1 MGCTILILVTG
12 SGGFLRKREKKA
24 ETLHKILHRSQ
35 TVRPYQGVGSGER
48 GDFSVISKQ

>member
-12 SGGFLRKREKKA
+12 SGGFLRKREKKTQ
-24 ETLHKILHRSQ
+24 TLLKFYTAHRQ
-35 TVRPYQGVGSGER
+35 FVHIRGWEVGEW

>member
-12 SGGFLRKREKKA
+12 SGAFLRKREKKA

-35 TVRPYQGVGSGER
+35 TVRPYQGEGSGKWEA
-48 GDFSVISKQ
+48 FSVISKQ